1 MEKFQSKYRVS
12 ELKNSLRKF
21 NSRLDTGE
29 ERIGELKS
37 MPVNIQLSH
46 DPGFALLAFIPEK

>member
-1 MEKFQSKYRVS
+1 METFQSKYRVS
-12 ELKNSLRKF
+12 KLKNSSHKF

-29 ERIGELKS
+29 ERISELKS
-37 MPVNIQLSH
+37 MPINIQLSH